1 MQLGKDAAI
10 GVISGENRDEG
21 TIGSNRGLATT
32 DTDIRFRPRFE
43 YRRLGS
49 GVADLLSGAISF

>member
-1 MQLGKDAAI
+1 
-10 GVISGENRDEG
+10 VR
-21 TIGSNRGLATT
+21 LATT

-49 GVADLLSGAISF
+49 GVSDLLSAAISF